1 MSGLTAYTP
10 MPGATDRTPTSV
22 YDQSTLDKLKQD
34 AKNVDKTSAT
44 DTSINGGMAIA
55 RQFEAL
61 FIQMTLKQARQS
73 IPDGLFSSE
82 QGKMLQSMQDEQMA
96 LNMAS
101 GRGIGLA
108 PALAALMK
116 ANGPSLEIGDA
127 SKVSPHDF
135 DGMNTPSAYT
145 PKSTVSPAMQFNERL
160 VKGLEK
166 ARANV
171 QSAAVSAAGG
181 ISDKIIAFVER
192 MREAAVKAADAT
204 GIHPELIL
212 SQAALETGWGQREI
226 TTTNGKSSYNL
237 FGIKAT
243 SDWKGKI
250 ANVVT
255 TEYIDG
261 EAKKLVQPFK
271 IYNSYEESF
280 ADYAQ
285 LLSRNPRYEAVL
297 SAKTPKDA
305 ALAVQKAGYAT
316 DPQYAKKLI
325 NIMDNIQATAAS

>member
-192 MREAAVKAADAT
+192 MREAAV
-204 GIHPELIL
+204 
-212 SQAALETGWGQREI
+212 
-226 TTTNGKSSYNL
+226 
-237 FGIKAT
+237 
-243 SDWKGKI
+243 
-250 ANVVT
+250 
-255 TEYIDG
+255 
-261 EAKKLVQPFK
+261 
-271 IYNSYEESF
+271 
-280 ADYAQ
+280 
-285 LLSRNPRYEAVL
+285 
-297 SAKTPKDA
+297 
-305 ALAVQKAGYAT
+305 
-316 DPQYAKKLI
+316 
-325 NIMDNIQATAAS
+325 